1 MHANSPETAVCWLLE
16 LGTAKRNPSN
26 QSSLNYD
33 RYTSSLSS
41 TGDWK
46 SKCSGLEKFRTSANQ
61 DCFVLQCYLLLKV
74 NTAKEIFNVKLLCLL
89 SSYSLLFPHL
99 DNVRTHF
106 VRQRLCGSSLQLLKK
121 ISKRRPRADKTKIVL
136 IMKFACKLRFEPI
149 NIQILE
155 KNRLCKQWTLM
166 FP

>member
-1 MHANSPETAVCWLLE
+1 M
-16 LGTAKRNPSN
+16 
-26 QSSLNYD
+26 
-33 RYTSSLSS
+33 
-41 TGDWK
+41 
-46 SKCSGLEKFRTSANQ
+46 NQ

-106 VRQRLCGSSLQLLKK
+106 VRQRLCGSTLQLLKK

-136 IMKFACKLRFEPI
+136 IMKFACKRRFEPI

-155 KNRLCKQWTLM
+155 KKSTLQTVNFNVSLIQSWYSNSGRWTPYQFFL
-166 FP
+166 PADYLRPQHWKL